1 MAAHRSMGIFVDA
14 MMSFRFLTKNLEGV
28 NQLWIFIHICI
39 FNKFILFIFGCIGSL
54 LLRGL
59 SLVAVSGDYS
69 LLWYVVFSW
78 RWLLFVVEHGL
89 QARRLQQMWLVGSRA
104 QVSSCG
110 ARAQLICGMWD
121 LPGPGLEPVYPAL
134 AGRFLTTVPPGKPLD
149 CYIKVKFFLG
159 QLQISIV

>member
-28 NQLWIFIHICI
+28 NQLWIVIHICI

-89 QARRLQQMWLVGSRA
+89 
-104 QVSSCG
+104 
-110 ARAQLICGMWD
+110 
-121 LPGPGLEPVYPAL
+121 
-134 AGRFLTTVPPGKPLD
+134 
-149 CYIKVKFFLG
+149 
-159 QLQISIV
+159 